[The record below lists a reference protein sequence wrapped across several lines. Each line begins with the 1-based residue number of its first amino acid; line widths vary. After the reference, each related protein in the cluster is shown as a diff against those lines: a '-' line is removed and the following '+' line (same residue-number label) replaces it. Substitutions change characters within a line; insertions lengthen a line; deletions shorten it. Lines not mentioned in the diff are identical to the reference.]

1 MRGLRRWKNDLTSI
15 STSTSTPP
23 DSSSLSSASCTSKA
37 ESWQSGRGK
46 GGLSFLRYG
55 QPSRA
60 LRCSPYFDMHNT
72 GHPRVRISRS
82 RPSPSAPEPARP
94 HENCPGPGR
103 GTRLHPPPQTRKAH
117 VLHPVTHAQL
127 DSP

>member
-23 DSSSLSSASCTSKA
+23 DASSLSSASCTSKA

-72 GHPRVRISRS
+72 GHPRVRNFRCRASPSRS
-82 RPSPSAPEPARP
+82 EEHTSELQSLMRNSYAVFCLKKKNIYI
-94 HENCPGPGR
+94 HKN
-103 GTRLHPPPQTRKAH
+103 
-117 VLHPVTHAQL
+117 
-127 DSP
+127 D